1 MFMSCDLENPLG
13 FASFL
18 GCSSNF
24 KKVFIPGTFN
34 MSHMLQSVP
43 RQHSVSVVCDSEFH
57 GLEVPPAR
65 KSDYQE
71 MCGSIKNI
79 LVVGDAASK
88 SDLFPSAKAVSKDKY
103 NF

>member
-1 MFMSCDLENPLG
+1 MSVGSGDEKCPVFMSCDLENPLG

-43 RQHSVSVVCDSEFH
+43 R
-57 GLEVPPAR
+57 
-65 KSDYQE
+65 
-71 MCGSIKNI
+71 
-79 LVVGDAASK
+79 
-88 SDLFPSAKAVSKDKY
+88 
-103 NF
+103 